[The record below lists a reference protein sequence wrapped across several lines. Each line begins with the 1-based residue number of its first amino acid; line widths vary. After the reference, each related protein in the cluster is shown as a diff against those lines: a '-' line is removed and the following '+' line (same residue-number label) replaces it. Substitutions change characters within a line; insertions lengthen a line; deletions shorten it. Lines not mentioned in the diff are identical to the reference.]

1 MEKTEIFMNKPGSLG
16 LSALELSKI
25 LMYEFW
31 YDYVKPKYCKKV
43 KLWYVDTDSLTV
55 SIKRD
60 IYKNDLERRLSKAK
74 NKNVIGLMKDQLG
87 GQIMNRF
94 VRLRAKT
101 YSYLKDNNDEE
112 KKQKAQKS
120 VSQKENLHSKFRFYI
135 LDFEF

>member
-1 MEKTEIFMNKPGSLG
+1 M
-16 LSALELSKI
+16 
-25 LMYEFW
+25 
-31 YDYVKPKYCKKV
+31 
-43 KLWYVDTDSLTV
+43 DTDSLTV

-120 VSQKENLHSKFRFYI
+120 VSQKENLNLKFKFYI
-135 LDFEF
+135 LNFKF

>member
-1 MEKTEIFMNKPGSLG
+1 M
-16 LSALELSKI
+16 
-25 LMYEFW
+25 
-31 YDYVKPKYCKKV
+31 
-43 KLWYVDTDSLTV
+43 DTDSLTV

-120 VSQKENLHSKFRFYI
+120 VSQKENLNLKLKFYI
-135 LDFEF
+135 LNFKF

>member
-60 IYKNDLERRLSKAK
+60 IYKNDL
-74 NKNVIGLMKDQLG
+74 
-87 GQIMNRF
+87 
-94 VRLRAKT
+94 
-101 YSYLKDNNDEE
+101 
-112 KKQKAQKS
+112 
-120 VSQKENLHSKFRFYI
+120 
-135 LDFEF
+135 

>member
-1 MEKTEIFMNKPGSLG
+1 M
-16 LSALELSKI
+16 
-25 LMYEFW
+25 
-31 YDYVKPKYCKKV
+31 
-43 KLWYVDTDSLTV
+43 DTDSLTV

-101 YSYLKDNNDEE
+101 CSYLKDNNDEE

-120 VSQKENLHSKFRFYI
+120 VSQKENLNLKFKFYI
-135 LDFEF
+135 LNFKF

>member
-1 MEKTEIFMNKPGSLG
+1 M
-16 LSALELSKI
+16 
-25 LMYEFW
+25 
-31 YDYVKPKYCKKV
+31 
-43 KLWYVDTDSLTV
+43 DTDSLTV

-112 KKQKAQKS
+112 KKKKAQKT
-120 VSQKENLHSKFRFYI
+120 VSQKENINLKFKFYI
-135 LDFEF
+135 LNFKF

>member
-1 MEKTEIFMNKPGSLG
+1 M
-16 LSALELSKI
+16 
-25 LMYEFW
+25 
-31 YDYVKPKYCKKV
+31 
-43 KLWYVDTDSLTV
+43 DTDSLTV

-120 VSQKENLHSKFRFYI
+120 VSQKENLNSKFRFYI
-135 LDFEF
+135 LEFEF

>member
-120 VSQKENLHSKFRFYI
+120 VSQKENLNSKFRFYI

>member
-120 VSQKENLHSKFRFYI
+120 VLQKENLNSRFRFYI